1 MKRILSAWRK
11 QPVLVTA
18 FVVALALTLFFAS
31 RMVIFTIY
39 WSDPAH
45 RDQVLQGWMTPG
57 YIAKSWDIPPEVMLE
72 ALADLAPAGSRKTL
86 DQIAT
91 DRGISLVE
99 LTIQIE
105 AAIAAHRVKP

>member
-1 MKRILSAWRK
+1 
-11 QPVLVTA
+11 
-18 FVVALALTLFFAS
+18 
-31 RMVIFTIY
+31 
-39 WSDPAH
+39 
-45 RDQVLQGWMTPG
+45 
-57 YIAKSWDIPPEVMLE
+57 MLE